1 MTTDELR
8 DRLARALGWETFV
21 VGRNIRH
28 DVYSDGASVWKH
40 KDDPAKFTVTT
51 RHPVGDTIDA
61 LAAVWRE
68 ELSGWRIQLKQETQS
83 ACPGVSWWRG
93 NAFHSDHGFAVPAN
107 DPGLGTLAVYAET
120 EYELRLALTLACVEA
135 EKGKQ

>member
-8 DRLARALGWETFV
+8 DRLARALGWVRESTFQPWEKPFEIEH
-21 VGRNIRH
+21 GWRH
-28 DVYSDGASVWKH
+28 RVKGFQYS
-40 KDDPAKFTVTT
+40 
-51 RHPVGDTIDA
+51 HPIDNTIDA
-61 LAAVWRE
+61 LAAVWQE

-93 NAFHSDHGFAVPAN
+93 NAFHSVHGFAVPAN
-107 DPGLGTLAVYAET
+107 DPGLGTLAMYAET

-135 EKGKQ
+135 ERGAKQQ